1 MTGWAARRFWKDVSV
16 EAAEGGHRV
25 RLDARPLMTPA
36 KRPLIL
42 PTLAVAEAVAGEWRA
57 VGETVDPRQMP
68 VTRSANAAID
78 KVATQFA
85 EVAGLI
91 SDYGGTDLICYR
103 AETPEELTARQAA
116 AWDPLVDWAA
126 RRHGA
131 ALTVTRGIVPVA
143 QPAEGVA
150 ALSRAVTALSPFELT
165 ALHDLV
171 ALSGSLVI
179 GLNATEPGSD
189 PEALWSLSRVDED
202 WQAELW
208 GVDEEAAALA
218 AAKKRDFLHAH
229 RFWTLLHDQIA

>member
-1 MTGWAARRFWKDVSV
+1 M
-16 EAAEGGHRV
+16 
-25 RLDARPLMTPA
+25 
-36 KRPLIL
+36 
-42 PTLAVAEAVAGEWRA
+42 
-57 VGETVDPRQMP
+57 
-68 VTRSANAAID
+68 
-78 KVATQFA
+78 
-85 EVAGLI
+85 AGLI

-218 AAKKRDFLHAH
+218 AVKKRDFLHAH
-229 RFWTLLHDQIA
+229 RFWTLLHDQSA